1 MPEGGH
7 SAPQAIGLGDFGKP
21 GNYFARQVER
31 WTKQYRASET
41 DVIPEM
47 DRLIEDFL
55 AAATE
60 EEQLAAAEAL
70 QEGWNELA
78 PAMVLG
84 PTAELTAWQD
94 DVHGVASNSNTMVLL
109 DEAWVS

>member
-1 MPEGGH
+1 MFGINH
-7 SAPQAIGLGDFGKP
+7 SAGGTGYGTA
-21 GNYFARQVER
+21 
-31 WTKQYRASET
+31 TS
-41 DVIPEM
+41 PEM
-47 DRLIEDFL
+47 DQLIEDFQ

-70 QEGWNELA
+70 QEGWNDLV

-84 PTAELTAWQD
+84 PSAELNLWQD
-94 DVHGVASNSNTMVLL
+94 EVHGVTTNSNTMVLL